1 MKTARRKWSI
11 LGLLFA
17 LSLMAAVGCAKEDKS
32 SGKNDE
38 AEPVIYPVSI
48 DGTEVR
54 VGETN
59 MQALLDKG
67 LKVTVSEM
75 TPDKQINQYEIDP
88 NEVLE
93 ANSYYSGGSVW
104 LTDSTFA
111 HISMV
116 TDEENTTMG
125 NAVIAYMEINISSTD
140 KSGLD
145 KILFNGVPITE
156 ISREKAGEMFPDF
169 SGDENM
175 WFSSPTML
183 DYEYFMAFG
192 ADGML
197 MKVSVKK
204 NYDVDWNSKY

>member
-1 MKTARRKWSI
+1 MKTVKRKWSI

-17 LSLMAAVGCAKEDKS
+17 LSLMAVAGCAKEDKS
-32 SGKNDE
+32 SEKNDE
-38 AEPVIYPVSI
+38 AEPVIYPVTI

-75 TPDKQINQYEIDP
+75 TPDKQIIEYEIDP
-88 NEVLE
+88 NEMLE

-111 HISMV
+111 HIAMV
-116 TDEENTTMG
+116 TDEENATMG
-125 NAVIAYMEINISSTD
+125 NAVIAYMEINLSSRD
-140 KSGLD
+140 KADLD
-145 KILFNGVPITE
+145 NILFNGVPVNE

-169 SGDENM
+169 TGDENM
-175 WFSSPTML
+175 WFSPATMRG
-183 DYEYFMAFG
+183 YEYFMSF
-192 ADGML
+192 DEEGML
-197 MKVSVKK
+197 MNVSVEKD
-204 NYDVDWNSKY
+204 YDVDWNSKY

>member
-1 MKTARRKWSI
+1 M
-11 LGLLFA
+11 LFA
-17 LSLMAAVGCAKEDKS
+17 LSLMAVAGCAKEDKS
-32 SGKNDE
+32 SEKNDE
-38 AEPVIYPVSI
+38 AEPVIYPVTI

-75 TPDKQINQYEIDP
+75 TPDKQIIEYEIDP
-88 NEVLE
+88 NEMLE

-111 HISMV
+111 HIAMV

-125 NAVIAYMEINISSTD
+125 NAVIAYMEINLSSRD
-140 KSGLD
+140 KADLD
-145 KILFNGVPITE
+145 NILFNGVPVNE

-169 SGDENM
+169 TGDENM
-175 WFSSPTML
+175 WFSPATMRG
-183 DYEYFMAFG
+183 YEYFMSF
-192 ADGML
+192 DEEGML
-197 MKVSVKK
+197 MNVSVEKD
-204 NYDVDWNSKY
+204 YDVDWNSKY